1 MAVIILYE
9 LSNVFIVGPVSSTI
23 AEVLAPLQEDISA
36 VMAMTNDR
44 APFFSLQVQFN
55 EEVGRILSNVTVN
68 IKISYLQTK
77 ANICEDFKQFEMD
90 NEIDTEWTVG
100 KDSKPNHIQ
109 SCEREYAEEL
119 TCPACLMSPIT
130 WGK

>member
-55 EEVGRILSNVTVN
+55 EEVGRILSNFTVN

-77 ANICEDFKQFEMD
+77 ANISSIEGKLIIIE
-90 NEIDTEWTVG
+90 EKIKIWTTELEKAMQHTEKV
-100 KDSKPNHIQ
+100 
-109 SCEREYAEEL
+109 
-119 TCPACLMSPIT
+119 
-130 WGK
+130 

>member
-36 VMAMTNDR
+36 VMALTNDR

-55 EEVGRILSNVTVN
+55 EEVGRILSNFTVN

-77 ANICEDFKQFEMD
+77 ANISSMEGKVIIIEEKLKIWTKELEKAKQH
-90 NEIDTEWTVG
+90 TTKV
-100 KDSKPNHIQ
+100 
-109 SCEREYAEEL
+109 
-119 TCPACLMSPIT
+119 
-130 WGK
+130 

>member
-55 EEVGRILSNVTVN
+55 EEVGRILSNFTVN

-77 ANICEDFKQFEMD
+77 ANISSIEGKLIIIEEKLKIWTKELEKAKQH
-90 NEIDTEWTVG
+90 TTKV
-100 KDSKPNHIQ
+100 
-109 SCEREYAEEL
+109 
-119 TCPACLMSPIT
+119 
-130 WGK
+130 

>member
-55 EEVGRILSNVTVN
+55 EEVGRILSNFTVN

-77 ANICEDFKQFEMD
+77 ANISSIEGKLIIIE
-90 NEIDTEWTVG
+90 EKLKIWTTELEKAMKHTEKV
-100 KDSKPNHIQ
+100 
-109 SCEREYAEEL
+109 
-119 TCPACLMSPIT
+119 
-130 WGK
+130 

>member
-55 EEVGRILSNVTVN
+55 EEVGRILSNFTVN

-77 ANICEDFKQFEMD
+77 ANISSMEGKVIIIEEKLKIWTKELEKAKQH
-90 NEIDTEWTVG
+90 TTKV
-100 KDSKPNHIQ
+100 
-109 SCEREYAEEL
+109 
-119 TCPACLMSPIT
+119 
-130 WGK
+130 